1 MGSWLDFLLD
11 DDGDVAETLRDLSDE
26 DRENEYSKSEE
37 YGDSY
42 MPPQRGW

>member
-11 DDGDVAETLRDLSDE
+11 DDGEVAETLRDLSEE
-26 DRENEYSKSEE
+26 DRENEYAKSEE
-37 YGDSY
+37 YGDGY

>member
-11 DDGDVAETLRDLSDE
+11 DDGEVAETLRDLSE
-26 DRENEYSKSEE
+26 EGRENEYAKSEE

-42 MPPQRGW
+42 FPPQRGW